1 MDFFIEQN
9 RSTRAEKRFL
19 YLNYVKPMVDREALF
34 ADGTEEYV
42 KMSGGKATLRF
53 RTAKNNV
60 ETVGLCI
67 GESMTPMKRVESQG
81 LFDYYQIEINCP
93 EEGCAYYFRIQSG
106 KIVVYYNKRGA
117 MNEHQDY

>member
-42 KMSGGKATLRF
+42 KMSGEKPHCVF
-53 RTAKNNV
+53 VQQK
-60 ETVGLCI
+60 I
-67 GESMTPMKRVESQG
+67 MSKR
-81 LFDYYQIEINCP
+81 
-93 EEGCAYYFRIQSG
+93 
-106 KIVVYYNKRGA
+106 
-117 MNEHQDY
+117 